1 MRKIVYREYIP
12 KSILNVH
19 KHIDGGWFWNKYSAF
34 PYMGCYYGCE
44 YCYWRDKKYNRLI
57 EEPEAAGLNDP
68 FSQYIKIKMN
78 AADLLVKSLVN
89 KPKEIIYF
97 DSYQPIELKYQL
109 AREMLKV
116 CLDECFPLFINE
128 KSPLLLKDLE
138 LILQINK
145 RAYVNV
151 GFSIIFSEDN
161 RSKMIFESRTPSI
174 DSRIDA
180 MKKLSDHGINVGTVL
195 MPVLPFICDD
205 EENIR
210 SIVKKTKDAGGTY
223 VLDGGLTLR
232 GYCGVH
238 FYKFLKKYDES
249 LVQKYRR
256 IFLDKKTLGEHYAKT
271 HLLVRK
277 YCKKYNLANH
287 IVRPISFYP
296 EQVQINK
303 KVAEHFYLKSK
314 EIMMTKGIS
323 YRQFA
328 FLKVAWIIDSLTDN
342 IKKLFEENGK
352 NGLLELKGIGKKM
365 SDEVITVME
374 KITC

>member
-1 MRKIVYREYIP
+1 
-12 KSILNVH
+12 
-19 KHIDGGWFWNKYSAF
+19 
-34 PYMGCYYGCE
+34 
-44 YCYWRDKKYNRLI
+44 
-57 EEPEAAGLNDP
+57 
-68 FSQYIKIKMN
+68 
-78 AADLLVKSLVN
+78 
-89 KPKEIIYF
+89 
-97 DSYQPIELKYQL
+97 
-109 AREMLKV
+109 MLKV